1 MNTRYIAPKDPP
13 KRPID
18 AKSRGLLPRNPLA
31 GLPAYVRR
39 KRSKYVP
46 GLSRRDRLALDNVT
60 T

>member
-31 GLPAYVRR
+31 GLPAYVRGQTSRYTPDGLNR
-39 KRSKYVP
+39 KIK
-46 GLSRRDRLALDNVT
+46 LSLITR
-60 T
+60 